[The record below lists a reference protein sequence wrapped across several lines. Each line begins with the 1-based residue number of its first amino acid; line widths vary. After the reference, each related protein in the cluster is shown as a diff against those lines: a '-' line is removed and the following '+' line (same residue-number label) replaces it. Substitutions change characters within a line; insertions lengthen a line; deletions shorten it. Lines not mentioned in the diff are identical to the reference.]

1 MYCEKCSHRIVMP
14 AFATGTCKICGR
26 KVISANTPP
35 DALCPTCSLTA
46 GTCAHCGITLH
57 MPTVLLSLHEKWWDL
72 MLCGDKTLE
81 IRKSAPKTSLPFRV
95 VVYLTAPASQI
106 VGEFVCPAV
115 EVGMDAN
122 GGSHGV
128 YFQTGAHC
136 VPLRDLHEY
145 AGGKA
150 LYGWKIENVQPLPQL
165 ITLSDLGL
173 SRPPQS
179 WQYLFPRK

>member
-14 AFATGTCKICGR
+14 ALSTGACKVCGKEIICG
-26 KVISANTPP
+26 NTPP
-35 DALCPTCSLTA
+35 DTLCPACALTSDM
-46 GTCAHCGITLH
+46 CAHCGAALN
-57 MPTVLLSLHEKWWDL
+57 MPAVLLSLHPKWWDL
-72 MLCGDKTLE
+72 MLRGDKTLE

-95 VVYLTAPASQI
+95 VVYLTAPVKQI

-115 EVGMDAN
+115 EIGVDATGISN
-122 GGSHGV
+122 GV
-128 YFQTGAHC
+128 YFQAGAHC

-145 AGGKA
+145 SGGKA
-150 LYGWKIENVQPLPQL
+150 LYGWVIEDVQPLPQP

-179 WQYLFPRK
+179 WQYLLP